1 MAQPQ
6 VDFVTDQILKAW
18 IEREPT
24 REIPWT
30 PLGKPLAQCTVA
42 IVSTAGLALT
52 SDRPFDQE
60 GERRNP
66 WWGDPDYRVLPRGT
80 RTGDVT
86 ISHLHISSEPGQQD
100 LDCVLPL
107 TRLAEL
113 AAQGVIGGVAPS
125 HYSIMG
131 FLLKPQAMLARS
143 LPRIVASMQTEA
155 VDLALLVP
163 V

>member
-6 VDFVTDQILKAW
+6 VDFATGQILKAW
-18 IEREPT
+18 IDREPK

-30 PLGKPLAQCTVA
+30 PLGKPLSQCTVA
-42 IVSTAGLALT
+42 IVSSAGLALT
-52 SDRPFDQE
+52 SEQPFDQE

-66 WWGDPDYRVLPRGT
+66 WWGDPSYRVLPRGT

-86 ISHLHISSEPGQQD
+86 ISHMHIASEPGMED

-107 TRLAEL
+107 TRLEEL
-113 AAQGVIGGVAPS
+113 AAQGVIGAVAPS

-131 FLLKPQAMLARS
+131 FLLKPQEMLERS
-143 LPRIVASMQTEA
+143 MPRIIESMKTEG

>member
-1 MAQPQ
+1 MTQPQ
-6 VDFVTDQILKAW
+6 VDFATGQVLKAW
-18 IEREPT
+18 IEREPK

-30 PLGKPLAQCTVA
+30 PLGKPLSRCTVA
-42 IVSTAGLALT
+42 IVSSAGLALT
-52 SDRPFDQE
+52 SDQPFDQE

-66 WWGDPDYRVLPRGT
+66 WWGDPSYRILPRGT

-86 ISHLHISSEPGQQD
+86 ISHLHISGEPGQED

-107 TRLAEL
+107 TRLEEL

-131 FLLKPQAMLARS
+131 FLLKPQEMLERS
-143 LPRIVASMQTEA
+143 LPRIIDSMKTEG

>member
-6 VDFVTDQILKAW
+6 VDFATGQVLKAW
-18 IEREPT
+18 IEREPK

-30 PLGKPLAQCTVA
+30 PLSKPLSRCTVA
-42 IVSTAGLALT
+42 IVSSAGLALT
-52 SDRPFDQE
+52 SDQPFDQE

-66 WWGDPDYRVLPRGT
+66 WWGDPSYRVLPRGT

-86 ISHLHISSEPGQQD
+86 ISHLHISSEPGLED
-100 LDCVLPL
+100 LDSVLPL
-107 TRLAEL
+107 TRLQEL
-113 AAQGVIGGVAPS
+113 ATQGVIGAVAPS

-131 FLLKPQAMLARS
+131 FLLKPQEMLERS
-143 LPRIVASMQTEA
+143 LPRIIESLKTEG